1 MGLGDSV
8 EFNDKVVLITGAT
21 SGIGEATARAFANA
35 GARLMLTGR
44 NTERGCALASET
56 RGAFTAGDITDRAFA
71 DRLVGDTVA
80 RHGRLDI
87 LVNNAG
93 TIYRRTVADMT
104 DDEWQTT
111 MAVNVHAVFYL
122 CRAAII
128 AMRNQGGGA
137 IVNVS
142 SDAAFIGAS
151 AMPAY
156 CASKAAV
163 MQMTRAMALD
173 HAREGLR
180 INAVCP
186 DMVRTPMLAS
196 EARQMGSDPDTY
208 FAEGAEGIPMGRIGE
223 PEEVADAIL
232 YLASDK
238 ASFVTGAGLLV
249 DGGATAT

>member
-1 MGLGDSV
+1 MGDGVD
-8 EFNDKVVLITGAT
+8 FTDKIVMITGAT
-21 SGIGEATARAFANA
+21 SGIGEATAHAFARS
-35 GARLMLTGR
+35 GAKLVLTGR
-44 NTERGCALASET
+44 NEKRGQALAGELGGT
-56 RGAFTAGDITDRAFA
+56 FTAGDLTDRSFA
-71 DRLVGDTVA
+71 DSLISDAVEQQ
-80 RHGRLDI
+80 GRLDV

-93 TIYRRTVADMT
+93 TIFRRTVADMT
-104 DDEWQTT
+104 DDEWRAT
-111 MAVNVHAVFYL
+111 MDVNVHAVFYL
-122 CRAAII
+122 CRAAIV
-128 AMRNQGGGA
+128 AMRKQGGGA

-142 SDAAFIGAS
+142 SDAAFIGAT

-186 DMVRTPMLAS
+186 DMVRTPMLAN

-249 DGGATAT
+249 DGGVTAT

>member
-1 MGLGDSV
+1 MDHSG
-8 EFNDKVVLITGAT
+8 KVVLITGAT
-21 SGIGEATARAFANA
+21 SGIGAATARAFARA
-35 GARLMLTGR
+35 EADVVLTGR
-44 NTERGCALASET
+44 NEERGTALTNEI
-56 RGAFTAGDITDRAFA
+56 GGVFMAGDLTDRAFA
-71 DRLVGDTVA
+71 ERLVDDTVA
-80 RHGRLDI
+80 RHGRLDV

-93 TIYRRTVADMT
+93 IIYRRTVADMT
-104 DDEWQTT
+104 DDEWQET

-122 CRAAII
+122 CRAAIV
-128 AMRNQGGGA
+128 AMRKQGSGA
-137 IVNVS
+137 IVNVA
-142 SDAAFIGAS
+142 SDAAFIGAG

-163 MQMTRAMALD
+163 LQMTRAMALD

-186 DMVRTPMLAS
+186 DMIRTPMLES
-196 EARQMGSDPDTY
+196 EAEQMGSDTDRY

-232 YLASDK
+232 FLASDK

-249 DGGATAT
+249 DGGVTAM